1 MTPLRLILFGSGFII
16 VLAIIFHRQLAAAIP
31 IRYALL
37 VALGVLVAIF
47 SERAAKKIADVRRK
61 LPI

>member
-16 VLAIIFHRQLAAAIP
+16 VLAIIFHRQLAAIP